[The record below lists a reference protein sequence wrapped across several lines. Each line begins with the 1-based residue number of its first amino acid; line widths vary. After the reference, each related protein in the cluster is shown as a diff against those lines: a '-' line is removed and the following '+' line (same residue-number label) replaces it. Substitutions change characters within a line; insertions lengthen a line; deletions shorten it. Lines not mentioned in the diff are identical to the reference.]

1 LANILPEAHFTVRSC
16 GVTTRQTDRQSVGED
31 TRDILGKNAYDVMF
45 L

>member
-16 GVTTRQTDRQSVGED
+16 GVIARQSED
-31 TRDILGKNAYDVMF
+31 IRDISAHSPPAIAAYDVMF